1 MLRYKFTAF
10 IIFILFQLSCKK
22 TDRCETWEVSDICTE
37 TGSCY
42 YLGCNNRN
50 GSFQKTFCGEGLKNA
65 RTGNII
71 IIEGGCTTIT
81 RTFIRKL

>member
-1 MLRYKFTAF
+1 MSGIQSITIG
-10 IIFILFQLSCKK
+10 IIFFFQLSCKK
-22 TDRCETWEVSDICTE
+22 TDRCETWEVSDSCTE

-42 YLGCNNRN
+42 YLGCNNRS
-50 GSFQKTFCGEGLKNA
+50 GTFQKGFCGEGLKDA
-65 RTGNII
+65 RAGNTI